1 MLFLRIARQLRADRV
16 DILHCH
22 DELSWFYGTIAA
34 RLGGRDTRVIV
45 TMHGRRLNIATR
57 HLYEQR
63 VLAAGSASIVAVSEF
78 LRHQLLRELH
88 LDADRVTT
96 IKNGISI
103 DACYPTADERH
114 RARVELGLPAGAIVA
129 GTVGEL
135 SPIKNLDLAL
145 EAIAAA
151 RRQVSDLRLVFVGEG
166 ALRARLTAR
175 AADLGLGDCVL
186 FAGLRRNVAA
196 LLPAFDIYLCSSDY
210 EGVSLSILEAMA
222 RGRPIVATA
231 VGGNPELIEHDE
243 TGLLA
248 PKGDA
253 PAMAE
258 RIARLA
264 GDAALRE
271 RLGKRAQA
279 WVRRTFSMDRMVRD
293 YERAYAAALSGSAAA
308 ARLTALVP
316 SRRRED

>member
-1 MLFLRIARQLRADRV
+1 
-16 DILHCH
+16 
-22 DELSWFYGTIAA
+22 
-34 RLGGRDTRVIV
+34 
-45 TMHGRRLNIATR
+45 
-57 HLYEQR
+57 
-63 VLAAGSASIVAVSEF
+63 
-78 LRHQLLRELH
+78 
-88 LDADRVTT
+88 
-96 IKNGISI
+96 
-103 DACYPTADERH
+103 
-114 RARVELGLPAGAIVA
+114 
-129 GTVGEL
+129 
-135 SPIKNLDLAL
+135 
-145 EAIAAA
+145 
-151 RRQVSDLRLVFVGEG
+151 
-166 ALRARLTAR
+166 
-175 AADLGLGDCVL
+175 
-186 FAGLRRNVAA
+186 
-196 LLPAFDIYLCSSDY
+196 
-210 EGVSLSILEAMA
+210 
-222 RGRPIVATA
+222 VATA